1 MSGRA
6 RSRSPVILLGTRADV
21 APTQTEADLDL
32 AYLVQ
37 LTASLREDPRRATL
51 GEFLTIYRQLIA
63 LRSEMIALQGRVSIL
78 ERFVQGN
85 AMPRTP
91 ELPYGP
97 MPAPRTPRPEG
108 PP

>member
-6 RSRSPVILLGTRADV
+6 RSRSRVPVLGTRADV
-21 APTQTEADLDL
+21 APTQTDPDLDA

-63 LRSEMIALQGRVSIL
+63 LRSEMIALQGRVSII
-78 ERFVQGN
+78 ERSVQGN
-85 AMPRTP
+85 AMPSTP

-97 MPAPRTPRPEG
+97 IREYDA
-108 PP
+108 